1 MGLFLGRRGFKR
13 PIGAEVDVSR
23 KTVSQWDA
31 ACQFLGI
38 QSKAGIDFDL
48 RVFCHL
54 NLGGSDPVRVQ
65 IEHPLFGRC
74 GRILRFTIRIFDWSE
89 TGVATGFDDDGVL
102 GSW

>member
-1 MGLFLGRRGFKR
+1 M
-13 PIGAEVDVSR
+13 SR
-23 KTVSQWDA
+23 WDA

-54 NLGGSDPVRVQ
+54 DFGGSDPVCVQ
-65 IEHPLFGRC
+65 IEHPLFGLC
-74 GRILRFTIRIFDWSE
+74 GRIFGFTIRILDGSE